1 VLTLRKRDVLIL
13 WPIYFDSSF
22 SRNSGRRVPL
32 KKAIEAP
39 KLDELVKVARALK
52 LEYEVEPEAAHPR
65 FWWRK
70 EGRITVKGSIEKTSL
85 LKQFSTRLRKLR
97 TK

>member
-1 VLTLRKRDVLIL
+1 MRKRGVLIL
-13 WPIYFDSSF
+13 WPIYFDSKF
-22 SRNSGRRVPL
+22 SRNNGRRVPL
-32 KKAIEAP
+32 KNAIEAP

>member
-1 VLTLRKRDVLIL
+1 MRKRDASIL
-13 WPIYFDSSF
+13 WPIYFDSRF

-32 KKAIEAP
+32 KNAIEAP

-97 TK
+97 KK

>member
-1 VLTLRKRDVLIL
+1 MRKRGVLIL
-13 WPIYFDSSF
+13 WPVYFDSRI
-22 SRNSGRRVPL
+22 SRNSGRRIPL
-32 KKAIEAP
+32 KNAIEAP

-52 LEYEVEPEAAHPR
+52 LEYEVESEASHPR

-70 EGRITVKGSIEKTSL
+70 EGRITIKGSTEKSSI

-97 TK
+97 AK

>member
-1 VLTLRKRDVLIL
+1 MRKRDVLIL
-13 WPIYFDSSF
+13 WPIYFDSRY

-32 KKAIEAP
+32 NNAIEAP

-70 EGRITVKGSIEKTSL
+70 EGRITVKGTKEKTSL

-97 TK
+97 KK